1 MANSSIP
8 VNQLLKR
15 VRQWRELSQRQL
27 GKISGV
33 NDSYI
38 CLAEKGKYTL
48 DAAELSAIETAL
60 GVRFDN
66 PELRA
71 AFLSWQFVINGD
83 SNGAN

>member
-1 MANSSIP
+1 MTSNQIP

-27 GKISGV
+27 SKISGV

-38 CLAEKGKYTL
+38 CLAEKGRYTL

-60 GVRFDN
+60 NVRLGS

-71 AFLSWQFVINGD
+71 AFLSWQTAINGTTND
-83 SNGAN
+83 TN